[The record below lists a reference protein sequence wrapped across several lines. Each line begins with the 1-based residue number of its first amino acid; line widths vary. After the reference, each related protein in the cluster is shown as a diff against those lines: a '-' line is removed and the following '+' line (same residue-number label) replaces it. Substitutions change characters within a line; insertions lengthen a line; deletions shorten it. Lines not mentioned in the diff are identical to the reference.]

1 MAEFVSAS
9 KMDKI
14 LFFFTEIKHQPKI
27 NIIKLFAY
35 LFVFEA
41 LLQLDL

>member
-14 LFFFTEIKHQPKI
+14 LFFTEIKHQPKI